1 MSCVEIMITKIM
13 RGAKKRHARTHA
25 LVHTHARTHANVYIH
40 RDVQQACIY
49 IIHIYI
55 CGRVTVCMCIVQ

>member
-25 LVHTHARTHANVYIH
+25 LVHTHARTRANVYIQ
-40 RDVQQACIY
+40 RDVQQVYIY
-49 IIHIYI
+49 IYNTYIY
-55 CGRVTVCMCIVQ
+55 VVV